1 MSKTGASFLVN
12 FAVAA
17 GLLYV
22 FRTVLWPFALAL
34 VLAILIM
41 SLSDRVVRLMPKARP
56 WMVFAVT
63 AVIVGAVI
71 VFSMAVVIEGAS
83 QIVERI
89 PAMLA
94 RIDQLLALIHPP
106 GGGTLSLEAL
116 TQKVELGPVA
126 DQLLTSVQD
135 ATAGLGL
142 TLIYL
147 FFLLIS
153 KPMIEKRVDQ
163 IVASRGGRGLAMV
176 LGRSFTGVESY
187 MYVQSVTGLMI
198 AAGAGAVMLAVGLE
212 NALFWSLVIFL
223 FSYLPVL
230 GVLVGSVGPTLF
242 ALLQFPSLTPAIIVF
257 VGIQIMSSII
267 GNLVLPKMQADS
279 QNIDPAAS
287 LIAVGMW
294 TVIWGVPGAFLAIP
308 LTLALM
314 YALAQYEDLRWLAVL
329 ISHDGDP
336 TPMEP
341 AE

>member
-1 MSKTGASFLVN
+1 MSKTGTSFLVN
-12 FAVAA
+12 FAVGA

-22 FRTVLWPFALAL
+22 FRAVLWPFTLAL
-34 VLAILIM
+34 VLAILIT
-41 SLSDRVVRLMPKARP
+41 SLSDRVVRLLPRARR
-56 WMVFAVT
+56 WMVFAIT
-63 AVIVGAVI
+63 AVIVGGIIAA
-71 VFSMAVVIEGAS
+71 SMAMVIEGAS
-83 QIVERI
+83 RIVAEM

-94 RIDQLLALIHPP
+94 RIDHLLALVHPP
-106 GGGTLSLEAL
+106 GGGTLSLESLA
-116 TQKVELGPVA
+116 QKVELAPLA
-126 DQLLTSVQD
+126 DRLLGSVQD
-135 ATAGLGL
+135 ASAGLGL
-142 TLIYL
+142 TLIFL

-153 KPMIEKRVDQ
+153 RPMIEKRVER
-163 IVASRGGRGLAMV
+163 IVAERGGRGLASV
-176 LGRSFTGVESY
+176 LERSFSGVESY

-198 AAGAGAVMLAVGLE
+198 AVGSGVVMFAVGLD
-212 NALFWSLVIFL
+212 NALFWSLVILL

-230 GVLVGSVGPTLF
+230 GVMAGSVGPTLF
-242 ALLQFPSLTPAIIVF
+242 ALLQFPSLTPAIAVF
-257 VGIQIMSSII
+257 VGIQIVSSVV

-314 YALAQYEDLRWLAVL
+314 YALAQYDDLRWLAVL

-336 TPMEP
+336 TPMES

>member
-1 MSKTGASFLVN
+1 MSKTGTSFLVN
-12 FAVAA
+12 FAVGA

-22 FRTVLWPFALAL
+22 FRAVLWPFTLAL
-34 VLAILIM
+34 VLAILIT
-41 SLSDRVVRLMPKARP
+41 SLSDRVVRLLPRARR
-56 WMVFAVT
+56 WMVFAIT
-63 AVIVGAVI
+63 AVIVGGIIAA
-71 VFSMAVVIEGAS
+71 SMAMVIEGAS
-83 QIVERI
+83 RIVAEM

-94 RIDQLLALIHPP
+94 RIDQLLALVRPP
-106 GGGTLSLEAL
+106 GGGTLSLESLA
-116 TQKVELGPVA
+116 QKVELAPLA
-126 DQLLTSVQD
+126 DRLLGSVQD
-135 ATAGLGL
+135 ASAGLGL
-142 TLIYL
+142 TLIFL

-153 KPMIEKRVDQ
+153 RPMIEKRVER
-163 IVASRGGRGLAMV
+163 IVAERGGRGLASV
-176 LGRSFTGVESY
+176 LERSFSGVESY

-198 AAGAGAVMLAVGLE
+198 AVGSGVVMFAVGLD
-212 NALFWSLVIFL
+212 NALFWSLVILL

-230 GVLVGSVGPTLF
+230 GVMAGSVGPTLF
-242 ALLQFPSLTPAIIVF
+242 ALLQFPSLTPAIAVF
-257 VGIQIMSSII
+257 VGIQIVSSVV

-314 YALAQYEDLRWLAVL
+314 YALAQYDDLRWLAVL

-336 TPMEP
+336 TPMES

>member
-1 MSKTGASFLVN
+1 MTKPGTSFLVN
-12 FAVAA
+12 FAMASA
-17 GLLYV
+17 LLYV
-22 FRTVLWPFALAL
+22 FRAVLWPFTLAL

-41 SLSDRVVRLMPKARP
+41 SLSERVVRLLPKARP
-56 WMVFAVT
+56 WTVFAIT
-63 AVIVGAVI
+63 AVIVGGII
-71 VFSMAVVIEGAS
+71 VASMAVVIEGAS
-83 QIVERI
+83 RIVGEI

-94 RIDQLLALIHPP
+94 RIDQLLATIPAP
-106 GGGTLSLEAL
+106 GGGRLSLEAL
-116 TQKVELGPVA
+116 AQKVELGPVA
-126 DQLLTSVQD
+126 DRLLGSVQD
-135 ATAGLGL
+135 ASAGLGL
-142 TLIYL
+142 TLIFL
-147 FFLLIS
+147 FFLLLS
-153 KPMIEKRVDQ
+153 KPMIEKRVQ
-163 IVASRGGRGLAMV
+163 SIIASRGGRGLSTV
-176 LGRSFTGVESY
+176 LEHSFSGVESY

-198 AAGAGAVMLAVGLE
+198 AVGAGVVMAAVGLD

-230 GVLVGSVGPTLF
+230 GVLAGSVGPTLF
-242 ALLQFPSLTPAIIVF
+242 ALLQFPSLTPAIAVF
-257 VGIQIMSSII
+257 VGIQVVSSIV

-294 TVIWGVPGAFLAIP
+294 TVLWGVPGAFLAIP

-314 YALAQYEDLRWLAVL
+314 YALAQYEDHRWLAVL

>member
-1 MSKTGASFLVN
+1 MSKTGTSFLVN
-12 FAVAA
+12 FAVGA

-22 FRTVLWPFALAL
+22 FRAVLWPFTLAL
-34 VLAILIM
+34 VLAILIT
-41 SLSDRVVRLMPKARP
+41 SLSDRVVRLLPRARR
-56 WMVFAVT
+56 WMVFAIT
-63 AVIVGAVI
+63 AVIVGGIIAA
-71 VFSMAVVIEGAS
+71 SMAMVIEGAS
-83 QIVERI
+83 RIVAEM

-94 RIDQLLALIHPP
+94 RIDQLLALVHPP
-106 GGGTLSLEAL
+106 GGGTLSLESLA
-116 TQKVELGPVA
+116 QKVELAPLA
-126 DQLLTSVQD
+126 DRLLGSVQD
-135 ATAGLGL
+135 ASAGLGL
-142 TLIYL
+142 TLIFL

-153 KPMIEKRVDQ
+153 RPMIEKRVER
-163 IVASRGGRGLAMV
+163 IVAERGGRGLASV
-176 LGRSFTGVESY
+176 LERSFSGVESY

-198 AAGAGAVMLAVGLE
+198 AVGSGVVMFAVGLD
-212 NALFWSLVIFL
+212 NALFWSLVILL

-230 GVLVGSVGPTLF
+230 GVMAGSVGPTLF
-242 ALLQFPSLTPAIIVF
+242 ALLQFPSLTPAIAVF
-257 VGIQIMSSII
+257 VGIQIVSSVV

-314 YALAQYEDLRWLAVL
+314 YALAQYDDLRWLAVL

-336 TPMEP
+336 TPMES

>member
-1 MSKTGASFLVN
+1 MSKTGTSFLVN
-12 FAVAA
+12 FAVGA

-22 FRTVLWPFALAL
+22 FRAVLWPFTLAL
-34 VLAILIM
+34 MLAILIT
-41 SLSDRVVRLMPKARP
+41 SLSDRVVRLLPRARR
-56 WMVFAVT
+56 WMVFAIT
-63 AVIVGAVI
+63 AVIVGGIIAA
-71 VFSMAVVIEGAS
+71 SMAMVIEGAS
-83 QIVERI
+83 RIVAEM

-94 RIDQLLALIHPP
+94 RIDQLLALVRPP
-106 GGGTLSLEAL
+106 GGGTLSLESLA
-116 TQKVELGPVA
+116 QKVELAPLA
-126 DQLLTSVQD
+126 DRLLGSVQD
-135 ATAGLGL
+135 ASAGLGL
-142 TLIYL
+142 TLIFL

-153 KPMIEKRVDQ
+153 RPMIEKRVER
-163 IVASRGGRGLAMV
+163 IVAERGGRGLASV
-176 LGRSFTGVESY
+176 LERSFSGVESY

-198 AAGAGAVMLAVGLE
+198 AVGSGVVMFAVGLD
-212 NALFWSLVIFL
+212 NALFWSLVILL

-230 GVLVGSVGPTLF
+230 GVMAGSVGPTLF
-242 ALLQFPSLTPAIIVF
+242 ALLQFPSLTPAIAVF
-257 VGIQIMSSII
+257 VGIQIVSSVV

-314 YALAQYEDLRWLAVL
+314 YALAQYDDLRWLAVL

-336 TPMEP
+336 TPMES

>member
-1 MSKTGASFLVN
+1 MSKTGTSFLVN
-12 FAVAA
+12 FAAA
-17 GLLYV
+17 SALLYV
-22 FRTVLWPFALAL
+22 FRAVLWPFALAL
-34 VLAILIM
+34 VLAILIV
-41 SLSDRVVRLMPKARP
+41 SLSDRVVRLLPRARR
-56 WMVFAVT
+56 WMVFAIT
-63 AVIVGAVI
+63 AVILGGII
-71 VFSMAVVIEGAS
+71 VASMAMVVEGAS
-83 QIVERI
+83 RIVAEM

-94 RIDQLLALIHPP
+94 RIDQLLALIRLP

-116 TQKVELGPVA
+116 AQKVELGPLA
-126 DQLLTSVQD
+126 DRLLGSVQD
-135 ATAGLGL
+135 ASAGLGL
-142 TLIYL
+142 TLIFL

-153 KPMIEKRVDQ
+153 KPMIEKRVDR
-163 IVASRGGRGLAMV
+163 IVAARGGRGLASV
-176 LGRSFTGVESY
+176 LERSFSGVESY

-198 AAGAGAVMLAVGLE
+198 AVGSGVVMFAVGLD

-230 GVLVGSVGPTLF
+230 GVLAGSVGPTLF
-242 ALLQFPSLTPAIIVF
+242 ALLQFPNLTPAIAVF
-257 VGIQIMSSII
+257 IGIQIVSSVV

-294 TVIWGVPGAFLAIP
+294 TVLWGVPGAFLAIP

-314 YALAQYEDLRWLAVL
+314 YGLAQYDDLRWLAVL

-341 AE
+341 GE

>member
-1 MSKTGASFLVN
+1 MTKPGTSFLVN
-12 FAVAA
+12 FAAAA

-22 FRTVLWPFALAL
+22 FGAVLWPFALAL
-34 VLAILIM
+34 VLAILIVA
-41 SLSDRVVRLMPKARP
+41 LSDRIMRLLPKARP
-56 WMVFAVT
+56 WMVFAIT
-63 AVIVGAVI
+63 AVIVGGI
-71 VFSMAVVIEGAS
+71 ITLSMAVVIEGAS
-83 QIVERI
+83 RIVVRI
-89 PAMLA
+89 PAMMA
-94 RIDQLLALIHPP
+94 RIDQLLAMIHLP

-116 TQKVELGPVA
+116 AEKVELGPIA
-126 DQLLTSVQD
+126 DQLLTSVQN
-135 ATAGLGL
+135 ASAGLGL
-142 TLIYL
+142 TLIFL
-147 FFLLIS
+147 FFLLVS

-163 IVASRGGRGLAMV
+163 IVASRGGQGLATV
-176 LGRSFTGVESY
+176 LERSFSGVESY

-198 AAGAGAVMLAVGLE
+198 AFGSGAVMLAMGLE
-212 NALFWSLVIFL
+212 NALFWSLIIFL

-230 GVLVGSVGPTLF
+230 GVLAGSVGPTLF
-242 ALLQFPSLTPAIIVF
+242 ALLQFPSLTPAIVIF
-257 VGIQIMSSII
+257 VGIQLMSSIV

-279 QNIDPAAS
+279 QNIDAAAS

>member
-1 MSKTGASFLVN
+1 MSKTGTSFLVN
-12 FAVAA
+12 FAAA
-17 GLLYV
+17 SALLYV
-22 FRTVLWPFALAL
+22 FRAVLWPFALAL
-34 VLAILIM
+34 VLAILIV
-41 SLSDRVVRLMPKARP
+41 SLSDRVVRLLPRARR
-56 WMVFAVT
+56 WMVFAIT
-63 AVIVGAVI
+63 AVILGGII
-71 VFSMAVVIEGAS
+71 VASMAMVVEGAS
-83 QIVERI
+83 RIVAEM

-94 RIDQLLALIHPP
+94 RIDQLLALIRLP

-116 TQKVELGPVA
+116 AQKVELGPLA
-126 DQLLTSVQD
+126 DRLLGSVQD
-135 ATAGLGL
+135 ASAGLGL
-142 TLIYL
+142 TLIFL

-153 KPMIEKRVDQ
+153 KPMIEKRVDR
-163 IVASRGGRGLAMV
+163 IVAARGGRGLASV
-176 LGRSFTGVESY
+176 LERSFSGVESY

-198 AAGAGAVMLAVGLE
+198 AVGSGVVMFAVGLD

-230 GVLVGSVGPTLF
+230 GVLAGSVGPTLF
-242 ALLQFPSLTPAIIVF
+242 ALLQFPSLTPAVTVF
-257 VGIQIMSSII
+257 IGIQIVSSVV

-294 TVIWGVPGAFLAIP
+294 TVLWGVPGAFLAIP

-314 YALAQYEDLRWLAVL
+314 YGLAQYDDLRWLAVL

-341 AE
+341 GE

>member
-1 MSKTGASFLVN
+1 VSKTGTSFLVN

-22 FRTVLWPFALAL
+22 FRAVLWPFALAL
-34 VLAILIM
+34 VLAILIT
-41 SLSDRVVRLMPKARP
+41 SLSDRVVRVLPNARR
-56 WMVFAVT
+56 WMVFVIT
-63 AVIVGAVI
+63 AVIVGGII
-71 VFSMAVVIEGAS
+71 VASIALMIEGAS
-83 QIVERI
+83 RIVDEM

-94 RIDQLLALIHPP
+94 RINQLLALIHPP

-116 TQKVELGPVA
+116 SQKVELGPLA

-135 ATAGLGL
+135 ASAGFGL
-142 TLIYL
+142 TLIFL

-153 KPMIEKRVDQ
+153 RPMIEKRVER
-163 IVASRGGRGLAMV
+163 IVAARGGRGLATV
-176 LGRSFTGVESY
+176 LERSFAGVESY
-187 MYVQSVTGLMI
+187 MYVQTMTGLMI
-198 AAGAGAVMLAVGLE
+198 AVGSAVAMFAVGLD

-223 FSYLPVL
+223 FSYFPVL
-230 GVLVGSVGPTLF
+230 GVMVGSLGPTLF
-242 ALLQFPSLTPAIIVF
+242 ALLQFPSLTPAIMVF
-257 VGIQIMSSII
+257 VGIHIVSSIV

-294 TVIWGVPGAFLAIP
+294 TVLWGVPGAFLAIP

-314 YALAQYEDLRWLAVL
+314 YGLAQYDDLRWVAVL

-336 TPMEP
+336 TPMEA

>member
-1 MSKTGASFLVN
+1 MTKPGTSFLVN
-12 FAVAA
+12 FVAA
-17 GLLYV
+17 SALLYV
-22 FRTVLWPFALAL
+22 FRAVLWPFALAL

-41 SLSDRVVRLMPKARP
+41 SLSDRVVRLLPRARR
-56 WMVFAVT
+56 WMVFAIT
-63 AVIVGAVI
+63 AVILGGII
-71 VFSMAVVIEGAS
+71 VSSMAMVIEGAS
-83 QIVERI
+83 RIVAEM
-89 PAMLA
+89 PAMLV
-94 RIDQLLALIHPP
+94 RIDQLLALVRLP

-116 TQKVELGPVA
+116 AQKVELGPVA
-126 DQLLTSVQD
+126 DRLLGSVQG
-135 ATAGLGL
+135 ASAGLGL
-142 TLIYL
+142 TLIFL

-163 IVASRGGRGLAMV
+163 IVAERGGRGLASV
-176 LGRSFTGVESY
+176 LERSFSGVESY

-198 AAGAGAVMLAVGLE
+198 AVGSGVVMFALGLD

-242 ALLQFPSLTPAIIVF
+242 ALLQFPSLTPAIAVF
-257 VGIQIMSSII
+257 VGIQVVSSVV

-314 YALAQYEDLRWLAVL
+314 YALAQYDDLRWLAVL

-336 TPMEP
+336 TPMES